1 MLRLF
6 ICLLLSLGLHGF
18 CAGLLRESLVQAGE
32 AHTQALPQV
41 VQLISLTSLA
51 APPPR
56 LPATAAL
63 RLAPPSAI
71 PEPARQP
78 LVPAKVRPAAK
89 ALPVAHLSPDSP
101 DSANSANSAE
111 PAAPAASLASARPS
125 APAPGP
131 RALPVEGGAPAVVTP
146 PAVRPEVLSVK
157 PRFAAAPP
165 PPRYPAQAR
174 RRNQQG
180 VVLLEV
186 RLDAYGAQRE
196 LKLLRSSG
204 VPSLDQAALTAVSH
218 WRFRPEEHDGQAV
231 PSRVQ
236 IPIEFA
242 LTAIR

>member
-18 CAGLLRESLVQAGE
+18 CAGLLRESLAQAGE

-56 LPATAAL
+56 LPATAAP

-101 DSANSANSAE
+101 DSANSAE

-125 APAPGP
+125 APAA
-131 RALPVEGGAPAVVTP
+131 RALPAESSSAP

>member
-1 MLRLF
+1 MLRLS
-6 ICLLLSLGLHGF
+6 ICLLLSLALHGF
-18 CAGLLRESLVQAGE
+18 CAGLLRESLAQAGE

-56 LPATAAL
+56 LPATAAP

-71 PEPARQP
+71 PEPARQL

-89 ALPVAHLSPDSP
+89 ALPVARQSPDP
-101 DSANSANSAE
+101 ADPADPAE

-125 APAPGP
+125 APAP
-131 RALPVEGGAPAVVTP
+131 RTLPVEGGAPAVVTP
-146 PAVRPEVLSVK
+146 PAARPEVLSVK

>member
-1 MLRLF
+1 MLRLS
-6 ICLLLSLGLHGF
+6 ICLLLSLALHGF
-18 CAGLLRESLVQAGE
+18 CAGLLRESLAQAGE

-41 VQLISLTSLA
+41 VQLISLTPLA

-56 LPATAAL
+56 LPATAAP

-71 PEPARQP
+71 PESARQP

-101 DSANSANSAE
+101 DSANSAE

-125 APAPGP
+125 APAA
-131 RALPVEGGAPAVVTP
+131 RALPAESSSAP

-180 VVLLEV
+180 LVLLEV
-186 RLDAYGAQRE
+186 RLDADGAQRE

>member
-6 ICLLLSLGLHGF
+6 ICLLLSLALHGF
-18 CAGLLRESLVQAGE
+18 CAGLLRESLAQAGE

-41 VQLISLTSLA
+41 VQLISLTPLA

-56 LPATAAL
+56 LPATAAP

-89 ALPVAHLSPDSP
+89 ALPVARQSPD
-101 DSANSANSAE
+101 SANSAE
-111 PAAPAASLASARPS
+111 PAALAAALASARPS
-125 APAPGP
+125 APVP